1 MSLSRESRR
10 SGQGQ
15 SRKRLLWLFAAVLA
29 AAIAV
34 VLVLMGSPRPAST
47 NTTPAPTTSL
57 PAPSTGRPSPSESS
71 VSTDST
77 TTPAVEGTGVIGFPR
92 TTNYR
97 ALATAAAQA
106 IFSWDTR
113 TSSYSEVYTRL
124 RGWWDVLPDGSN
136 PLAVLAQEFEATG
149 INAGTFASL
158 AGQEAFRTAT
168 AESMTCDQELAEV
181 RERPAPWL
189 GLHVCTVS
197 LRVVDQ
203 TANSRNAYSAPVSV
217 MVNCPPAATAPPD
230 RCTMVGFYATP
241 SRIVY

>member
-1 MSLSRESRR
+1 MSLSRESGR

-15 SRKRLLWLFAAVLA
+15 SRRRLLWLFAAVLA

-34 VLVLMGSPRPAST
+34 LLVLMGSPRPAST
-47 NTTPAPTTSL
+47 NTTAVPTTSL
-57 PAPSTGRPSPSESS
+57 QAPSTSRPTASAPP
-71 VSTDST
+71 VSTGST
-77 TTPAVEGTGVIGFPR
+77 TAPAAEGTGAIGVPR
-92 TTNYR
+92 TTNYQV
-97 ALATAAAQA
+97 LATAAAQA
-106 IFSWDTR
+106 IYSWDTR
-113 TSSYSEVYTRL
+113 TTSYSDVYTRL

-168 AESMTCDQELAEV
+168 AESMTCDEELAEV

-189 GLHVCTVS
+189 GLHICTVS

-230 RCTMVGFYATP
+230 RCSMVGFYATP

>member
-15 SRKRLLWLFAAVLA
+15 SRIRLLWLFAAVLA

-34 VLVLMGSPRPAST
+34 LIVLMGSPRPAST
-47 NTTPAPTTSL
+47 NTTAVPTTS
-57 PAPSTGRPSPSESS
+57 PHAPSTGRPSPPVPS
-71 VSTDST
+71 VSTGST
-77 TTPAVEGTGVIGFPR
+77 TAPETERTGEVEVPP
-92 TTNYR
+92 TTDYR
-97 ALATAAAQA
+97 ALATAAAEA
-106 IFSWDTR
+106 IYNWDTR

-136 PLAVLAQEFEATG
+136 PLAVFAQEFEATG

-158 AGQEAFRTAT
+158 AGQGGFRTAM
-168 AESMTCDQELAEV
+168 AESLTCDEELAEV

-189 GLHVCTVS
+189 GMHVCTVS

-203 TANSRNAYSAPVSV
+203 TATSRNAYTAPVSI
-217 MVNCPPAATAPPD
+217 MVNCPPAVTAPPD
-230 RCTMVGFYATP
+230 RCMMVGFYATS

>member
-1 MSLSRESRR
+1 MSLSRESVR
-10 SGQGQ
+10 SGQ
-15 SRKRLLWLFAAVLA
+15 SRRRRLWLFAAIVV
-29 AAIAV
+29 AV
-34 VLVLMGSPRPAST
+34 VAVLLVMGSPRPPSRST
-47 NTTPAPTTSL
+47 TAVPTTS
-57 PAPSTGRPSPSESS
+57 PQAPSTGRPSSPAPS
-71 VSTDST
+71 VSTGST
-77 TTPAVEGTGVIGFPR
+77 TAPATEGTSAIAVPR

-97 ALATAAAQA
+97 ALVTAAAQA
-106 IFSWDTR
+106 IYSWDTR

-136 PLAVLAQEFEATG
+136 PLAVFAQEFEATG

-168 AESMTCDQELAEV
+168 AESMTCDEELAEV

-189 GLHVCTVS
+189 GLHICTVS

>member
-1 MSLSRESRR
+1 MSMLRETVIGLGCRR
-10 SGQGQ
+10 
-15 SRKRLLWLFAAVLA
+15 RPWIFAVIVVAAV
-29 AAIAV
+29 AV
-34 VLVLMGSPRPAST
+34 TFVLFGSPRPRSTSTTAAPITSPQAS
-47 NTTPAPTTSL
+47 
-57 PAPSTGRPSPSESS
+57 STGLPSPSTPSA
-71 VSTDST
+71 STGST
-77 TTPAVEGTGVIGFPR
+77 TAPATERTSAVEVPR

-97 ALATAAAQA
+97 ALATAAAEA
-106 IFSWDTR
+106 IYSWDSR

-136 PLAVLAQEFEATG
+136 PLAVFAQEFEATG

-158 AGQEAFRTAT
+158 AGQGAFRTAT
-168 AESMTCDQELAEV
+168 AESLICDEELAEV

-189 GLHVCTVS
+189 GMHVCTVS

-203 TANSRNAYSAPVSV
+203 TASSRNAYMAPVSI

-230 RCTMVGFYATP
+230 RCMMVGFYATS

>member
-1 MSLSRESRR
+1 MIRSRESGWRHQNR
-10 SGQGQ
+10 GH
-15 SRKRLLWLFAAVLA
+15 RLWLVFAVLSAAVATVL
-29 AAIAV
+29 
-34 VLVLMGSPRPAST
+34 LVLPGSPRPPST
-47 NTTPAPTTSL
+47 STTADPATSP
-57 PAPSTGRPSPSESS
+57 PAPSAGHPPSSAPS
-71 VSTDST
+71 VSTTST
-77 TTPAVEGTGVIGFPR
+77 NAPAAEGPSATGVPH

-97 ALATAAAQA
+97 TLATAAAQA
-106 IFSWDTR
+106 VYTWDTR
-113 TSSYSEVYTRL
+113 TSSYSEVYGRL
-124 RGWWDVLPDGSN
+124 RSWWDVLPDGSN

-158 AGQEAFRTAT
+158 AGQKAFRTAT
-168 AESMTCDQELAEV
+168 AESMTCDEELAEV

-189 GLHVCTVS
+189 GLHVCTVA

-203 TANSRNAYSAPVSV
+203 TANARNAYTSPVSV